1 MKYKQKQE
9 NTYLPDW
16 LLPLPM
22 NGQGTVEKVAAY
34 TASSSVSVAAETSGS
49 YEKGGVDE

>member
-22 NGQGTVEKVAAY
+22 NGQMTVEKVAAY
-34 TASSSVSVAAETSGS
+34 TASSSVSVAAEREDG
-49 YEKGGVDE
+49 YG